1 MNKIIVMRLDK
12 FIANNTF
19 YSRKEVNKI
28 IRKKMVLVNDK
39 IIIDAAYKVD
49 VLNDI
54 VKINDLVISNKEFI
68 YLALNKPKDYICSNS
83 DKEGQSVLNLIEANN
98 WKNLHIIGRLDKDTT
113 GLVLITNDGQFT
125 HKIKNNKYHVE
136 KEYEVV
142 LEKEFTK
149 EMFEELQK
157 DIVLDGKKLKPFQII
172 NINRNKLNII
182 LTEGKYHQIKRLF
195 AIVKNSVIDLKRIRV
210 GKINLYDLNLD
221 EGEYLEIDPIKYEMK

>member
-39 IIIDAAYKVD
+39 IIIEAAYKID

-54 VKINDLVISNKEFI
+54 VKINDLVISNKE
-68 YLALNKPKDYICSNS
+68 YICSNS
-83 DKEGQSVLNLIEANN
+83 DKEVQSVLNLIEENN

-157 DIVLDGKKLKPFQII
+157 DIVLDGKKLKPFQIL

-195 AIVKNSVIDLKRIRV
+195 AVVKNSVIDLKRIRV

>member
-39 IIIDAAYKVD
+39 IIIEAAYKID

-83 DKEGQSVLNLIEANN
+83 NKEGQSVLNLIEENN
-98 WKNLHIIGRLDKDTT
+98 WKNLHIIGSLDKDTT
-113 GLVLITNDGQFT
+113 GLVLITNDDQST

-157 DIVLDGKKLKPFQII
+157 DIVLDGKKLKPFQIL

-221 EGEYLEIDPIKYEMK
+221 EGEYQEIDPIKYEMK

>member
-39 IIIDAAYKVD
+39 IIIEAAYKID

-83 DKEGQSVLNLIEANN
+83 DKEGESVLNLIEENN

-125 HKIKNNKYHVE
+125 HKIKNNKYYVE

-157 DIVLDGKKLKPFQII
+157 DIVLDGKKLKPFQIL
-172 NINRNKLNII
+172 NINKNKLNII
-182 LTEGKYHQIKRLF
+182 LIEGKYHQIKRLF
-195 AIVKNSVIDLKRIRV
+195 AIVKNPVLELKRIRV
-210 GKINLYDLNLD
+210 GKINLYNLNLN
-221 EGEYLEIDPIKYEMK
+221 EGEYQEIDPIKYEMK

>member
-39 IIIDAAYKVD
+39 IIIEAAYKID

-83 DKEGQSVLNLIEANN
+83 DKEGESVLNLIEENN

-149 EMFEELQK
+149 EMFEELKK
-157 DIVLDGKKLKPFQII
+157 DIFLDGKKLKPFQIL
-172 NINRNKLNII
+172 NINKNKLNII

-221 EGEYLEIDPIKYEMK
+221 EGEYQEIDPIKYEMK